1 MQTKK
6 SAALNRTLLAAAVLA
21 GATLL
26 PGAAQAQ
33 NYPWKPTRPVSIIVP
48 WAAGGSTDQVTR
60 VTAGELE
67 AALGQKFVIV
77 NQPGASGS
85 VGSKN
90 ALEAPK
96 DGYTWA
102 AGAAGDLGSYRVT
115 GLLDTDLSQWHVFL
129 SVANVSVVGVGANTP
144 YKDFKEFIDA
154 LKTRGESIPV
164 ATAGVSSA
172 GHNAMELLARLTG
185 IKYRHVTYEGGNP
198 AAISVASGET
208 HATLQLAV
216 EQAEMIRGKRIRP
229 LAVLAGKPL
238 ELEGYGSIPPV
249 TNWLPTFSSATN
261 YFGIWVPKGVPKE
274 VSDTMTA
281 VWKDRISKSEAL
293 RKYAASRGAAFD
305 PSSGEEAFKRG
316 FAMVQEVS
324 WNYFDA
330 GKAKVKPDTVGI
342 PRP

>member
-1 MQTKK
+1 M
-6 SAALNRTLLAAAVLA
+6 SRSILA
-21 GATLL
+21 GAVAAGLAIL
-26 PGAAQAQ
+26 SGVAAAQGYA
-33 NYPWKPTRPVSIIVP
+33 WKPTKPVTIIVP

-129 SVANVSVVGVGANTP
+129 SVANVSVVGVGASTP
-144 YKDFKEFIDA
+144 YKDFPGFIEA
-154 LKTRGESIPV
+154 LKAKGESIPV
-164 ATAGVSSA
+164 ASAGVSSA
-172 GHNAMELLARLTG
+172 GHNAMELLVKLTG
-185 IKYRHVTYEGGNP
+185 VKYKHVTYEGGNP
-198 AAISVASGET
+198 ATISVASGET

-229 LAVLAGKPL
+229 LAVLSTKPL
-238 ELEGYGSIPPV
+238 ELEGYGTIPPV
-249 TNWLPTFSSATN
+249 TNWLPKFSAATN

-274 VSDTMTA
+274 VVDTMTA
-281 VWKDRISKSEAL
+281 VWRDRIAKSETL
-293 RKYAASRGAAFD
+293 KKYAASRGAAFD
-305 PSSGEEAFKRG
+305 PSFGDEAHKRG

>member
-1 MQTKK
+1 MRTRTDAMKRIVMAGIVAAGTA
-6 SAALNRTLLAAAVLA
+6 SLPDAAL
-21 GATLL
+21 
-26 PGAAQAQ
+26 AQ
-33 NYPWKPTRPVSIIVP
+33 NTPWKPARPVTIIVP

-67 AALGQKFVIV
+67 TAFGQKFVIV

-90 ALEAPK
+90 ALDAAK

-115 GLLDTDLSQWHVFL
+115 GLLDTDLTQWHVFL

-154 LKTRGESIPV
+154 LKVKGESIPI

-172 GHNAMELLARLTG
+172 GHNAMELLVKLTG
-185 IKYRHVTYEGGNP
+185 IKYKHVTYEGGNP

-229 LAVLAGKPL
+229 LAVLAAKPL

-249 TNWLPTFSSATN
+249 TNWLPKFSAATN
-261 YFGIWVPKGVPKE
+261 YFGIWIPKTVPRE

-281 VWKDRISKSEAL
+281 VWRDKIAKSEAL
-293 RKYAASRGAAFD
+293 KKYAASRGAAFD